1 MQLQMLICRY
11 NKYGCVFEQFYY
23 FSILTSQLP
32 PRAVTIVC
40 IKLQGIKLLGK
51 TSHKISI

>member
-1 MQLQMLICRY
+1 MQLPLLICRY
-11 NKYGCVFEQFYY
+11 NKYECVFEQLYY